1 MQELLNLSS
10 MPLILF
16 RKWKPDPMTL
26 GIKDSFPEKRKHL
39 RLSLHYPVRYRKETQ
54 TDFIE
59 TKSGNISFG
68 GLMFIAL
75 QPIHVG
81 DTIEL
86 EMTYQQL
93 DSSKTIE
100 LSSRVIWVDDSGW
113 TAESQKEYFVGV
125 QFKSTNQDQKEV
137 LSKLLKNYNSFI

>member
-1 MQELLNLSS
+1 
-10 MPLILF
+10 MP
-16 RKWKPDPMTL
+16 L

-39 RLSLHYPVRYRKETQ
+39 RLSLHYPVRFRKEGRA
-54 TDFIE
+54 DFIE
-59 TKSGNISFG
+59 TKSGNISLG

-75 QPIHVG
+75 EPLHVG
-81 DTIEL
+81 DTVEL

-93 DSSKTIE
+93 DSSKNID

-113 TAESQKEYFVGV
+113 TSDNKKEYFVGV

-137 LSKLLKNYNSFI
+137 LSKLLKNYNSFL